1 MSSKNTWIWFV
12 VAAALF
18 AFIFSFQRFSRS
30 PTTEPFYI
38 LSDLHPNTVAS
49 IQVIPANAL
58 EIRAEHTN
66 GAWLLTKPVIYP
78 AQPAAVEALLAALQ
92 KLTPITRVS
101 AGELRERHGA
111 NMEYGFEPPQTSLVV
126 TDGGH
131 RWQLQ
136 VGNKTAPGDQVFLRV
151 VGVDGAFV
159 ADADW
164 LKFIP
169 HSANDWRDTALV
181 DFNGSTPDWIVL
193 TNGTKV
199 IELHCDATNRL
210 WRMTRPLVARAD
222 SSRITEVLQA
232 LQTAR
237 ISQFISDDTKTD
249 PSVFGLLPAD
259 LDLWL
264 GYGTNFTTAI
274 HIGKSPT
281 NTASQ
286 VYARREGWNAIVTT
300 AKEPLS
306 PWHGAV
312 NDFRNPYLLDLSV
325 PIAEIE
331 VQGRN
336 NFTMQRQGTNDWRV
350 VGEKFPVDAGSVQQ
364 FIKILASLRVAEFV
378 KDVVTAPDLPG
389 YGLATPTRQITLRSA
404 AGLPRQSDLPRRS
417 ETETGVTAGDTNAII
432 AQLLFGAA
440 QDKEV
445 FVRRADEDF
454 VYAVTLEDF
463 NRLPEAGWEF
473 RERRIWTFSEND
485 VAQIAIHQNG
495 KTWQIIRNGPN
506 KWSFAPGSEGIINP
520 PAIEETVHRLG
531 ELTAAGWVAPNT
543 TNAAPYG
550 FKPDNLQIT
559 VELKNGTKNTVDFGA
574 GAPAAQTAL
583 AAVTLEGERWV
594 FVFPPVLYQ
603 FVLSYLTIPANVP

>member
-18 AFIFSFQRFSRS
+18 ACIFSFQRFSRS
-30 PTTEPFYI
+30 FTTEPSHI
-38 LSDLHPNTVAS
+38 LSDLRPNAVTR

-58 EIRAEHTN
+58 EICAERTN
-66 GAWLLTKPVIYP
+66 DTWLLTKPVAYP
-78 AQPAAVEALLAALQ
+78 AQSTAVEGLLAALQ
-92 KLTPITRVS
+92 KLTPVIRIS
-101 AGELRERHGA
+101 ASELRERHAA
-111 NMEYGFEPPQTSLVV
+111 NTEYGFEPPQISLVV
-126 TDGGH
+126 TEGGQ

-169 HSANDWRDTALV
+169 HLANDWRDTALV
-181 DFNGSTPDWIVL
+181 DFNGSTPDWIIV

-199 IELHCDATNRL
+199 IELHYNTTNHL
-210 WRMTRPLVARAD
+210 WHMTRPLTARAD
-222 SSRITEVLQA
+222 GSRITEALQA

-237 ISQFISDDTKTD
+237 ISQFISDNTNTD
-249 PSVFGLLPAD
+249 PSAFGLLPAD

-264 GYGTNFTTAI
+264 GCGTNFTTAI
-274 HIGKSPT
+274 YIGKSPT
-281 NTASQ
+281 NAASQ

-312 NDFRNPYLLDLSV
+312 NDFRDPYLLDLSV

-331 VQGRN
+331 VRGQN
-336 NFTMQRQGTNDWRV
+336 NFTLQQQTTNEWRV

-378 KDVVTAPDLPG
+378 KDVVTAPDLPA
-389 YGLATPTRQITLRSA
+389 YGLAIPTRQITLLSA
-404 AGLPRQSDLPRRS
+404 
-417 ETETGVTAGDTNAII
+417 AGDTNALI
-432 AQLLFGAA
+432 AQLLFGAT

-445 FVRRADEDF
+445 FVRRADEDV
-454 VYAVTLEDF
+454 VYDVSLEDF
-463 NRLPEAGWEF
+463 NRLSEAGWEF

-495 KTWQIIRNGPN
+495 KSRQIIRNGLN
-506 KWSFAPGSEGIINP
+506 KWSFASGSEGIINP
-520 PAIEETVHRLG
+520 PAIEETAHRLG
-531 ELTAAGWVAPNT
+531 ELIATGWIGRNMTNLDELGWNT
-543 TNAAPYG
+543 N
-550 FKPDNLQIT
+550 NLQIT
-559 VELKNGTKNTVDFGA
+559 VELKNGATNTVDFVRDL
-574 GAPAAQTAL
+574 PQDQTAL
-583 AAVTLEGERWV
+583 ATVMLDGEHWT